1 MHETVLSAL
10 GSKVAMS
17 GLLGEELIY
26 VLGLLAHGEGVV
38 QLSSSVSSL
47 ARSLSLPPTVWLFL
61 AWSTGYFPPF
71 G

>member
-1 MHETVLSAL
+1 
-10 GSKVAMS
+10 MS
-17 GLLGEELIY
+17 GLVGEELIY

-61 AWSTGYFPPF
+61 AWSAGYFPPF

>member
-1 MHETVLSAL
+1 
-10 GSKVAMS
+10 MS
-17 GLLGEELIY
+17 GLVGEELIY

-61 AWSTGYFPPF
+61 AWSAGYFLPF